1 MAAIVLLHPFPVD
14 ARFWDDVTPTLA
26 AMGHEVIAPDLPGF
40 GQRAAEPGWTMN
52 GEADRL
58 AAEMPDGAAVVG
70 LSMGGYLAL
79 ALVARHPSRVGSL
92 VLADT
97 RAEAEPP
104 EGMQARRDTV
114 QALRAR
120 GTDEFVAAFVPRALG
135 PHPRAGA
142 AERLTALASAQSAE
156 AMADATLAI
165 AGREE
170 HTGTLATITAPTLVI
185 VGEHDAITPPALS
198 TAMAAAIPHATLAII
213 GGAGHMTAIEQ
224 PEEFAALVLQH
235 ELPA

>member
-1 MAAIVLLHPFPVD
+1 MATIVLLHPFPVD
-14 ARFWDDVTPTLA
+14 ARFWDELTPAFA

-40 GQRAAEPGWTMN
+40 GARPAEPGWTMN

-58 AAEMPDGAAVVG
+58 AAGIPDNAMVVG

-79 ALVARHPSRVGSL
+79 ALVARHPARVGSL

-104 EGMQARRDTV
+104 EGREARRAVAED
-114 QALRAR
+114 LRAN
-120 GTDEFVAAFVPRALG
+120 GAGEFVAAFVPRALG
-135 PHPRAGA
+135 PDPRAQA
-142 AERLTALASAQSAE
+142 VERLTALASAQSAN
-156 AMADATLAI
+156 AMADATMAI
-165 AGREE
+165 AGRDD
-170 HTGTLATITAPTLVI
+170 HTGTLATITVPTLVI

-198 TAMAAAIPHATLAII
+198 TAMAAAIPHAALAII
-213 GGAGHMTAIEQ
+213 GGAGHMTALEQ

>member
-1 MAAIVLLHPFPVD
+1 MATIVLLHPFPVD

-26 AMGHEVIAPDLPGF
+26 AMGHDVIAPDLPGF

-58 AAEMPDGAAVVG
+58 ATEIPDGAAVVG

-79 ALVARHPSRVGSL
+79 ALVARHPSTVGSL

-104 EGMQARRDTV
+104 EDMQARRDTA
-114 QALRAR
+114 QALRAN
-120 GTDEFVAAFVPRALG
+120 GTEEFVEAFVPRALG
-135 PHPRAGA
+135 PHPRASVV
-142 AERLTALASAQSAE
+142 ERLTALASAQSAE

-165 AGREE
+165 AGRDE

-198 TAMAAAIPHATLAII
+198 TAMAAALPHAALAII

-224 PEEFAALVLQH
+224 PEEFAALLLQN